1 MSMMEPLMP
10 RPEPDESI
18 AAADPGSG
26 GPAPAP
32 GFGITGEDHD
42 RAERQAEDPPTD
54 GDAFSPPV
62 AEGEVPFRTPDPREI
77 RRPAATEPETSA

>member
-1 MSMMEPLMP
+1 MSMMEPLLP
-10 RPEPDESI
+10 GPKTDETI

-32 GFGITGEDHD
+32 GFGIAGEDPD

-62 AEGEVPFRTPDPREI
+62 AEGEIPFRTPDPQVV
-77 RRPAATEPETSA
+77 RRPSATGPETST